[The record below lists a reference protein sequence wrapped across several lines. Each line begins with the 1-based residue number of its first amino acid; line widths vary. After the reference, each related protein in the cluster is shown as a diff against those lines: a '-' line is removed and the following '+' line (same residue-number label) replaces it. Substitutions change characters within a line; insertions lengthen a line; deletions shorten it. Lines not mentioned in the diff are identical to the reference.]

1 MKTITITKDEY
12 KNAVAEAILDM
23 AIGDNSTNDKKMALL
38 EIVVSSKFASVLEAK
53 LSGEDKDEYAYSYI
67 PSWAVD
73 WRQRSECNHGTF
85 AI

>member
-23 AIGDNSTNDKKMALL
+23 TIGDNSTNDKKMALL

-53 LSGEDKDEYAYSYI
+53 LFVEDKDE
-67 PSWAVD
+67 
-73 WRQRSECNHGTF
+73 
-85 AI
+85 

>member
-53 LSGEDKDEYAYSYI
+53 LFGEDDDE
-67 PSWAVD
+67 
-73 WRQRSECNHGTF
+73 
-85 AI
+85 

>member
-23 AIGDNSTNDKKMALL
+23 TIGDNSTNDKKMALL

-53 LSGEDKDEYAYSYI
+53 LFGESDDE
-67 PSWAVD
+67 
-73 WRQRSECNHGTF
+73 
-85 AI
+85 